1 LSIICKL
8 SFYGTR
14 IFVKR
19 PRRVI
24 IARTRTGGALP
35 NSMALTE
42 E

>member
-8 SFYGTR
+8 SFYGTP

-19 PRRVI
+19 PRRVF
-24 IARTRTGGALP
+24 IAGARDNAAAQTILK
-35 NSMALTE
+35 E